1 MPVYAPQSLP
11 DMERKSPQSQ
21 QSQQSPQGQQSQQ
34 SQQGQKGTLRMNQ
47 LRPYESAR
55 QLGRFVQRERGM
67 QGVRNYVEAIRE
79 FLPHTEYIEL
89 CKAMGVQ
96 PSKHAPQSGHSDGAS
111 KQAAQNP
118 ANQAQMLQM
127 LTQLMGMQGGQDASG
142 GMGGMNP
149 ALLAQLLG
157 GMAGSK

>member
-11 DMERKSPQSQ
+11 DMERKGQ
-21 QSQQSPQGQQSQQ
+21 QGQQSQQ
-34 SQQGQKGTLRMNQ
+34 SQQGQHSQQGQRTQQNPAHMNQ
-47 LRPYESAR
+47 IRPHESAR

-67 QGVRNYVEAIRE
+67 QGVRSYVEAMRE
-79 FLPHTEYIEL
+79 FLPQTEYIEL

-96 PSKHAPQSGHSDGAS
+96 PSKRAQKPSNNDGGGN
-111 KQAAQNP
+111 QAAQNP
-118 ANQAQMLQM
+118 ANQAQMMQM
-127 LTQLMGMQGGQDASG
+127 LTQLMGMQGGGDAN